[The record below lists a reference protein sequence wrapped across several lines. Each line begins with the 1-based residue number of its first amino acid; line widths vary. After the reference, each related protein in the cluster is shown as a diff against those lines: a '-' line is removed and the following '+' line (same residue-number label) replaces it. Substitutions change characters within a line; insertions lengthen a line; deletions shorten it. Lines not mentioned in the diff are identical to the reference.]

1 MRIKRREISPH
12 ELAGHMLE
20 RIEQRNPD
28 LHAYFTV
35 TGSEALA
42 AAEAAEREIV
52 AGRYRGPLHGVPVAV
67 KDLCDTKGVRTTA
80 GTRVMGERIAERDA
94 TVVARLRDA
103 GAVLLGKLATTEGA
117 YAEHHPDYAVPV
129 NPWNPQAWTGVSSS
143 GSGVATAAGL
153 CFAALGTDT
162 GGSIRFPSAQNGLV
176 GIKPTFGR
184 VPVTGVFPMA
194 ASLDHVGPM
203 CRSVLDAAIV
213 LEAIAGA
220 DDGDPTTAV
229 APVDDYVEAAR
240 RGTRAGAR
248 LGRIGFDPASLEGLD
263 GEICGKFHAALDT
276 YRALGAGVVEVA
288 LPPSEDL
295 VSRWAVTCGA
305 EMLVG
310 HEAFFPVRADDYGA
324 ALRLFLEAAL
334 GMPPAEYAR
343 THQLRMRFC
352 GELAR
357 MFEEVDF
364 FASPTVGVRAP
375 AGLSVMDSEVVE
387 LMGRLMRF
395 TAPFN
400 YSGSPTISLPCG
412 ILADGVPASLQLVGR
427 AFSEAALIETAS
439 AYEAAAR
446 RR

>member
-1 MRIKRREISPH
+1 M
-12 ELAGHMLE
+12 
-20 RIEQRNPD
+20 
-28 LHAYFTV
+28 
-35 TGSEALA
+35 
-42 AAEAAEREIV
+42 
-52 AGRYRGPLHGVPVAV
+52 PVAV

-143 GSGVATAAGL
+143 GSGVATASGL

-162 GGSIRFPSAQNGLV
+162 GGSIRFPSAQNGVV

-184 VPVTGVFPMA
+184 VP
-194 ASLDHVGPM
+194 
-203 CRSVLDAAIV
+203 VLDAAIV

-240 RGTRAGAR
+240 RGARAGAR